1 MGIFDKNLD
10 KSSDNLYEDVRK
22 YLKPRNGKKQVVLIN
37 TMSKMATNGLE
48 CDNKYT
54 LQISGV
60 LDEMQN
66 DGYEIIDV
74 KIETL
79 PSSVGAAALIRT
91 LVIYK

>member
-1 MGIFDKNLD
+1 MGIFDKNLE
-10 KSSDNLYEDVRK
+10 KSSENLYEDVK
-22 YLKPRNGKKQVVLIN
+22 QYLKPKNGKKQVVLIN
-37 TMSKMATNGLE
+37 VLSKMTTNGLE

-66 DGYEIIDV
+66 DGYEIVDV

-79 PSSVGAAALIRT
+79 PSSVGSAALIRT